1 MSHSINA
8 TQLFII
14 GSHASQTMSP
24 NLWNPVFE
32 ALDNHWSYE
41 PRDVPA
47 HSPMQEIRNSLLSTR
62 VIGANV
68 TMPHKQWAAGIA
80 DERSEQV
87 SLSGAANLLIRQ
99 GGKLHAY
106 NTDLIAVATKLATR
120 MHDHVV
126 FLGAGGAARAAL
138 VALKEHIGTV
148 TIADRDPEAANQL
161 LSLATR
167 MGVRGKGVD
176 WSRAAQAT
184 AQASLVINATPIGKH
199 AEDGAAWGTAQLA
212 PGTHIYD
219 FVYSAH
225 TTGTI
230 KAAIEQGLEYSDGWE
245 HLLLQAEAM
254 VPLLGLPEQSKTQL
268 QQSLQRI
275 RASATITERKA

>member
-24 NLWNPVFE
+24 DLWNPVFE
-32 ALDNHWSYE
+32 ALGNHWSYE
-41 PRDVPA
+41 PRDVPT
-47 HSPMQEIRNSLLSTR
+47 HSPMQEIRNSLLSTE

-87 SLSGAANLLIRQ
+87 RLSGAANLLIRQ

-106 NTDLIAVATKLATR
+106 NTDLNAVATKLATR

-138 VALKEHIGTV
+138 VALQGHIGTV
-148 TIADRDPEAANQL
+148 TIADRDQEAANQL
-161 LSLATR
+161 LSLATH
-167 MGVRGKGVD
+167 MGVPGKSVD
-176 WSRAAQAT
+176 WPLGAPRSCFLAPMSMILCTARTRPEPSRLPSSKDWNIPTAGSICCFKPKPWSRCLACLSRARP
-184 AQASLVINATPIGKH
+184 SS
-199 AEDGAAWGTAQLA
+199 GTL
-212 PGTHIYD
+212 
-219 FVYSAH
+219 FS
-225 TTGTI
+225 
-230 KAAIEQGLEYSDGWE
+230 
-245 HLLLQAEAM
+245 
-254 VPLLGLPEQSKTQL
+254 
-268 QQSLQRI
+268 
-275 RASATITERKA
+275 ASATTTERKA

>member
-24 NLWNPVFE
+24 DLWNPVFE
-32 ALDNHWSYE
+32 ALGNHWSYE

-47 HSPMQEIRNSLLSTR
+47 HSRMQEIRNSLLSTE

-68 TMPHKQWAAGIA
+68 TMPHKRWAAGIA

-138 VALKEHIGTV
+138 VALKGHIGTV
-148 TIADRDPEAANQL
+148 TIADRDQEAANQL
-161 LSLATR
+161 LSLATH
-167 MGVRGKGVD
+167 MGVPGKSVD
-176 WSRAAQAT
+176 WPRASQAA
-184 AQASLVINATPIGKH
+184 AQASLIINATPIGKH
-199 AEDGAAWGTAQLA
+199 AEDGAAWGTTQLL
-212 PGTHIYD
+212 PGTYVYD

-268 QQSLQRI
+268 RHSLQRI
-275 RASATITERKA
+275 RDNN